1 MRAHRNPFFVYGFF
15 LHILFRVHARVC
27 VCVLYCCII
36 RAGWWPGTYLPS
48 RVVLYYYTTIVV
60 AGRSRPGTFVDA
72 THVYKRTKTASK
84 TIGPVLIERV
94 TSARTKVDPRG
105 WNVIIIY
112 YYIVTIPYYA
122 HLCIIVLQTTA
133 IMIIYY
139 TLTVSTD
146 FIDWPNGG
154 FFLYFYIINY
164 SL

>member
-1 MRAHRNPFFVYGFF
+1 MGSFSIFFFGFTRAC
-15 LHILFRVHARVC
+15 VC
-27 VCVLYCCII
+27 VCYTAVLYARDDDRARIY
-36 RAGWWPGTYLPS
+36 RAGSFYIIP
-48 RVVLYYYTTIVV
+48 TTIVV

-146 FIDWPNGG
+146 FID
-154 FFLYFYIINY
+154 
-164 SL
+164 